1 MSELCCEEKC
11 EEICSFCNEKICQKW
26 LPLIKCDGHINCDTE
41 ICSECWR
48 DFSISLTC
56 SMCQETYSCCNLD
69 ENFDDMST
77 LLPSALSLICESCI
91 VQNQTFVNVLKNIK
105 SANNIKKVLRFY
117 LSENVINKIFQYLYG
132 KEILEYF

>member
-1 MSELCCEEKC
+1 MSELCCEEK
-11 EEICSFCNEKICQKW
+11 CSFCNEKICQKW

>member
-1 MSELCCEEKC
+1 
-11 EEICSFCNEKICQKW
+11 
-26 LPLIKCDGHINCDTE
+26 
-41 ICSECWR
+41 
-48 DFSISLTC
+48 
-56 SMCQETYSCCNLD
+56 MCQETYSCCNLD

-91 VQNQTFVNVLKNIK
+91 VQNKTFVNVLKNIK